1 MTTTVT
7 KVGVKY
13 VAGDVTLSAGFT
25 SGEGDDS
32 TTLGTA
38 GGTEDTKDETSLVFH
53 ML

>member
-25 SGEGDDS
+25 SGEGNDN
-32 TTLGTA
+32 TTIGTA
-38 GGTEDTKDETSLVFH
+38 GTTEDAKDVTELVFH